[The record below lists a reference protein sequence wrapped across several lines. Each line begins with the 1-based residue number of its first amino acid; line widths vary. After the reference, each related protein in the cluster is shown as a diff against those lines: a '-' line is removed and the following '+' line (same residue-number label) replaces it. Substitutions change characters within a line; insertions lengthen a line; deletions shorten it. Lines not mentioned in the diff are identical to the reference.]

1 MSESTGIKFITAT
14 SQTTARE
21 PRKWK
26 DMTATSILFGFG
38 FNTNILW
45 IQPISIKGCKQTLLL
60 TLSLYNFRTYCT
72 VFTWLNPAANQKN
85 VGFIWGLREKQLC
98 NLHDLESQVWILIY
112 WNWFIQFGGRG
123 VQLSQGSIHG
133 APSNPSLTQED
144 QWKRLLIH

>member
-60 TLSLYNFRTYCT
+60 TLSLYNFSTSTDVIQLTLTLKMTTAQVVETSVT
-72 VFTWLNPAANQKN
+72 VNDNSPIQDYVHADDQTQPIFVCKLS
-85 VGFIWGLREKQLC
+85 QLC
-98 NLHDLESQVWILIY
+98 GPISSQ
-112 WNWFIQFGGRG
+112 
-123 VQLSQGSIHG
+123 S
-133 APSNPSLTQED
+133 A
-144 QWKRLLIH
+144 